1 MAALNPNTIIGQ
13 NPTAVKANVGSAAV
27 PIQGTIMN
35 AKEVSGNRLAIQMVS
50 VSPGDYAVGEILT
63 IDGEEVSIS
72 SVSKPSIKS
81 KSGTTLLQKSA
92 NILMPTNGSIKF
104 NKIQVVMEF

>member
-1 MAALNPNTIIGQ
+1 MAALNPNLIIGV
-13 NPTAVKANVGSAAV
+13 NPSSVKKNVGSPDV

-35 AKEVSGNRLAIQMVS
+35 AKEVSGNRLSIQMVS
-50 VSPGDYAVGEILT
+50 TSPEDYAVGEILT
-63 IDGEEVSIS
+63 ISGEEIAIS

-81 KSGTTLLQKSA
+81 KSGNTLLQKSA